1 MSRYRNPEVT
11 IPQNLGAG
19 TYLVKKL
26 SGDDILF
33 TASEPITLLKPV
45 VYDSAKR
52 ANSTTTV
59 GNADLGFSW
68 DSVTGTHGILDNK
81 IYSVSDASGDLLLMD
96 CGRSDL
102 ILSCI
107 FSGQLLGTNQRHFN
121 LIFHAAD
128 AQNFHMA
135 RISKTEVQLARSVGG
150 TISFINTSAQPSTVA
165 DNEEYEIKVFS
176 SGNICRVYINGKL
189 FINYTFTAGDDTL
202 MANTKFGIRLSKTGT
217 PTGVARARKILVE
230 PIL

>member
-1 MSRYRNPEVT
+1 MSRYRNPAVT

-19 TYLVKKL
+19 TYLVKKS

-33 TASEPITLLKPV
+33 TASEPITLLKPI

-68 DSVTGTHGILDNK
+68 DSVTGTHGIIENK
-81 IYSVSDASGDLLLMD
+81 LYSVTDTSGDLLLMD

-102 ILSCI
+102 VVSCI

-135 RISKTEVQLARSVGG
+135 RISKTEVQLMRSVGG
-150 TISFINTSAQPSTVA
+150 TISYLNTSSSPSAVA
-165 DNEEYEIKVFS
+165 DNEEYEIKIFS
-176 SGNICRVYINGKL
+176 ADNICRVYINGRL
-189 FINYTFTAGDDTL
+189 FINYTFTAGDVTL
-202 MANTKFGIRLSKTGT
+202 MRNTKVGIRLSKTGT
-217 PTGVARARKILVE
+217 PTGTARAHRFLVE
-230 PIL
+230 PIV